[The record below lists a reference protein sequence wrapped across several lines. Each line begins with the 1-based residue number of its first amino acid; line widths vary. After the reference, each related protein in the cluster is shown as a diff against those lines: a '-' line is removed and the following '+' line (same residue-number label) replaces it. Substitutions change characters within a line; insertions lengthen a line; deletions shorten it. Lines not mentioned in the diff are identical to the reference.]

1 VLIAL
6 SIIAGLA
13 CALALLA
20 LLSRIS
26 IARSLADAL
35 NRLANTELERAA
47 VVERE
52 RDALADRAEFDGKLT
67 QGLNAAI
74 REFKDLLEKAAAV
87 GAKTDRE
94 KELILGSSE
103 ALGAILAAFGIMMEG
118 LDKNVCS
125 FQESSASIRSLASS
139 AELMKEQADQAAER
153 TAPLVRDVELGN
165 ESVANTVQAINEIE
179 LASKQV
185 RESLKEI
192 AAVAARTNLLA
203 MNAAIEAAHA
213 GDSGAGFAV
222 VAGEVRSLAENSARS
237 VKAVDGLMR
246 EMEAKVSRGLELSSH
261 TKEHFSSIAEGI
273 RQSSL
278 AALEL
283 ARGMDTRRTETLSVL
298 PELDRLAER
307 LCALQ
312 EQYSDRRSAREGIEA
327 SLGEIHTLSDDI
339 REAERRLV
347 EQDYVILAML
357 EEVRAAVARGGEES
371 PA

>member
-20 LLSRIS
+20 FLSRMS
-26 IARSLADAL
+26 AAKSLASAL
-35 NRLANTELERAA
+35 SRLANTELERAA
-47 VVERE
+47 LVERE
-52 RDALADRAEFDGKLT
+52 REALLVRAAFDEKLK
-67 QGLNAAI
+67 QSLNAAL
-74 REFKDLLEKAAAV
+74 REFKDLLDKAAAV

-94 KELILGSSE
+94 KELILSSSDV
-103 ALGAILAAFGIMMEG
+103 LTGILSAFGIMMEG

-125 FQESSASIRSLASS
+125 FQESSASIRSLAAS
-139 AELMKEQADQAAER
+139 AERMKEQADQAADR
-153 TAPLVRDVELGN
+153 TGPLVRDVELGN
-165 ESVANTVQAINEIE
+165 ESVAKTAQAISEIE

-192 AAVAARTNLLA
+192 ASVAARTNLLA

-222 VAGEVRSLAENSARS
+222 VAGEVRNLAESSARS
-237 VKAVDGLMR
+237 VKSVDSLMR

-261 TKEHFSSIAEGI
+261 TKEHFASIAEGI
-273 RQSSL
+273 RHTSE

-283 ARGMDTRRTETLSVL
+283 ARGMDIRRAETLSVL
-298 PELDRLAER
+298 PELDQLAER

-312 EQYSDRRSAREGIEA
+312 AQYSDRRSARESIEA
-327 SLGEIHTLSDDI
+327 SLEEIRILSEDI
-339 REAERRLV
+339 HEAERRLV

-357 EEVRAAVARGGEES
+357 EEARANVARDGE
-371 PA
+371 